1 MADSDRE
8 GFVYYE
14 WRRGYGYI
22 ELDFAVW
29 VEGLGRFALQVKGDH
44 YRLIDG
50 DWHLKKREAF
60 QHVASCPLDE
70 TKLAALDLHDDI
82 EEQAET
88 AYNPF
93 AVPVLVFPD
102 MEPDPVIEKLA
113 SRKGVY
119 VFWRTGALV
128 NDLTGIA
135 RNRGGL
141 DALSMR
147 RIPREVYAVT
157 DGLIRLDR
165 STDNRVLD
173 YEPEALARSAP
184 RGAATLRLRV
194 NGRFAFVV
202 RGRALRLEME
212 PPHPRGD
219 ILELWPETPVDW
231 GGGYTSGHPG

>member
-1 MADSDRE
+1 M
-8 GFVYYE
+8 
-14 WRRGYGYI
+14 
-22 ELDFAVW
+22 W
-29 VEGLGRFALQVKGDH
+29 VEGLGRFALQVKGGH

-60 QHVASCPLDE
+60 QPVASCPLDE

-82 EEQAET
+82 EEKAKT

-93 AVPVLVFPD
+93 AVPVPVPVFPD

-113 SRKGVY
+113 SHKGVY
-119 VFWRTGALV
+119 VIWRTGALV
-128 NDLTGIA
+128 NDLAGIA
-135 RNRGGL
+135 RNRGLL

-165 STDNRVLD
+165 FTDNRVLD

-184 RGAATLRLRV
+184 RGEATLRLRV

-212 PPHPRGD
+212 PP
-219 ILELWPETPVDW
+219 
-231 GGGYTSGHPG
+231 TSARGHPSTVAR